1 MKEQSQFFT
10 AGRKSYAAFMVY
22 LFLLLAA
29 NTAYSEGTRLL
40 RQPAVSQDK
49 IAFAYGGDL
58 WVCSLEGKDVKRLTS
73 TPAVESDPHFSP
85 DGKMIAFT
93 SNRAGINSVYVMP
106 AEGGDAVRLTWYPA
120 PANALGWSP
129 DGKTILYSSSRE
141 TAPTGY
147 DRLWTVP
154 KEGGYSTLVSKQWG
168 TDAAYSPDGKKLIAD
183 RISRWDKEWRNY
195 RGGQNS
201 SLYILNLS
209 DLSETLI
216 PNERT
221 VDIQPVWLDDMVYFL
236 SDRDWVVNVW
246 SYSPKNGELKQI
258 TDFSGSDIKWLN
270 AGAGKLVFE
279 RDGYLNLLDPKTGKA
294 KQLEINVTGDFPWAE
309 TKWEDVSGSVSSVSL
324 SPTGKRALMESRGEI
339 FTVPAKYGTARN
351 LTKSSEAADRAPI
364 WSPKGDKIAWFSD
377 KGNEQYKLY
386 ITDQDG
392 IGETKTLSIGES
404 KFAWIPTWSPD
415 GKYIAFC
422 DDKVRI
428 QVIEIET
435 GKITTADIGGN
446 NIERGSNGI
455 TWSPDSKWLAYSK
468 TGANNF
474 RQIFVWSLESKTA
487 KPLTDPFADS
497 FSPSW
502 DRNGKQFYFLA
513 STDVALGSGWA
524 NTSAMTAN
532 PTYAAYLIN
541 LRADDKSPFSLRSD
555 EEKEVKKEEGKK
567 DDAKKEEAKKEE
579 VKKEN
584 GKKEEPK
591 KENEKKSDGKKEDDK
606 AVKKD
611 TALVKIDF
619 GGIERRIIPLPIP
632 VREYNFTLS
641 GPEGSVFIA
650 ESVPNSPGF
659 LLRKFSLEKREAED
673 FIKSARQVSVSADGK
688 MILFQEGGSW
698 KVAGTGA
705 PVGPSADVL
714 KMNLKIN
721 LDRMS
726 EWKQIFEEAWR
737 YEKNHF
743 YDPDMHGR
751 DWNEVY
757 KRYSP
762 LIKYVRHRTDLN
774 YIIDQVN
781 GELSVGHSFVGGG
794 DYPKV
799 DDNRAGVPGA
809 DLMPE
814 NGRWKIARI
823 FTAESWNPDLTAP
836 LDKPGLKVKEGN
848 YIVGIDGKEITDKE
862 DIYKYFDGTAGTQT
876 VLHLNDKPEFEKAWE
891 VIIEPVASDRGL
903 RQRAWVED
911 NRKLVDKLS
920 DGKLA
925 YVWVPNTSGPGF
937 VSFNRY
943 FFAQQDKEGA
953 VIDERFNGGG
963 LLDDYM
969 VDLMTRTLRAAVT
982 NEAPNGKHFRLPA
995 GILGPKVLMINE
1007 LSGSGGDFFPW
1018 VFRHQNAGPL
1028 IGMRTWGGLVKSST
1042 HYRFIDGSFATAPD
1056 NAVFDPVKKK
1066 WIAEN
1071 EGVAPDMEVRLDAKS
1086 LAEGRDVQLEK
1097 AVKETLRLLK
1107 EKGSIKVERP
1117 DYPTP
1122 AVKK

>member
-1 MKEQSQFFT
+1 MNNLTQSITSNKKNYRIATVF
-10 AGRKSYAAFMVY
+10 
-22 LFLLLAA
+22 LFLILFACS
-29 NTAYSEGTRLL
+29 TFSQGTRLL
-40 RQPAVSQDK
+40 RQPAISSEK

-58 WVCSLEGKDVKRLTS
+58 WICNLDGKDVKRLTS

-85 DGKMIAFT
+85 DGKMLSFT
-93 SNRAGINSVYVMP
+93 SNRSGINCVYAMSVN
-106 AEGGDAVRLTWYPA
+106 GGDAVRLTWYPA
-120 PANALGWSP
+120 PATSLGWTP
-129 DGKTILYSSSRE
+129 DGKNILYSSNRE
-141 TAPTGY
+141 TAPSTY
-147 DRLWTVP
+147 DRLWTVA

-168 TDAAYSPDGKKLIAD
+168 TDASFSPDGKKLVVD

-201 SLYILNLS
+201 SLYILNLN
-209 DLSETLI
+209 DLNEILI
-216 PNERT
+216 PNELT
-221 VDIQPVWLDDMVYFL
+221 IDIQPVWVGDMIFFL

-246 SYSPKNGELKQI
+246 SYTPKSGELKQV

-270 AGAGKLVFE
+270 AGAGKLIFE
-279 RDGYLNLLDPKTGKA
+279 RDGYLNILDPKSGNS
-294 KQLEINVTGDFPWAE
+294 KQLDITVTGDFPWVE
-309 TKWEDVSGSVSSVSL
+309 TKWEDVSSSVSSISL
-324 SPTGKRALMESRGEI
+324 SPTGKRVLMESRGEI
-339 FTVPAKYGTARN
+339 FTVPAKYGSSRN
-351 LTKSSEAADRAPI
+351 ITKSSDAADRAPI

-377 KGNEQYKLY
+377 KGNEGYKLY
-386 ITDQDG
+386 ITEQDG
-392 IGETKTLSIGES
+392 ISQTKILSIGES
-404 KFAWIPTWSPD
+404 KFAWIPSWSPD

-422 DDKVRI
+422 DDEVRI
-428 QVIEIET
+428 QVVEIET

-446 NIERGSNGI
+446 NIERGNNGI
-455 TWSPDSKWLAYSK
+455 TWSPDSKWIAYSK

-474 RQIFVWSLESKTA
+474 RQIFVWSLENKIS

-524 NTSAMTAN
+524 NTSAITAS

-555 EEKEVKKEEGKK
+555 EEKEVKEKSEKSDKESEKKADVKKTDEKK
-567 DDAKKEEAKKEE
+567 DDAKKTDDKNSKTD
-579 VKKEN
+579 K
-584 GKKEEPK
+584 
-591 KENEKKSDGKKEDDK
+591 DDK
-606 AVKKD
+606 AEKKD

-619 GGIERRIIPLPIP
+619 ERIDRRIIPLPIP
-632 VREYNFTLS
+632 VREYRYTLS

-650 ESVPNSPGF
+650 ESIPNSPGS
-659 LLRKFSLEKREAED
+659 LLRKFNLEKREAED
-673 FIKSARQVSVSADGK
+673 FIKSVRQVSVSADGK
-688 MILFQEGGSW
+688 MILFQEGSVW

-705 PVGPSADVL
+705 PVGTGGDIVKIDL
-714 KMNLKIN
+714 KMN

-799 DDNRAGVPGA
+799 DDNKVGLPGA
-809 DLMPE
+809 DLTPE
-814 NGRWKIARI
+814 NGRWKISRI
-823 FTAESWNPDLTAP
+823 YTAESWNPDLTAP

-862 DIYKYFDGTAGTQT
+862 DPYKYFDGTAGTQA
-876 VLHLNDKPEFEKAWE
+876 VLHINDKPDFEKSWE
-891 VIIEPVASDRGL
+891 VIIEPIASERGL

-920 DGKLA
+920 EGKLA
-925 YVWVPNTSGPGF
+925 YVWVPNTSTPGV

-969 VDLMTRTLRAAVT
+969 VDLMTRSLRAAVT

-995 GILGPKVLMINE
+995 GILGPKVLLINE

-1018 VFRHQNAGPL
+1018 VFRQQNAGPL

-1042 HYRFIDGSFATAPD
+1042 HFRFIDGSFATAPD
-1056 NAVFDPVKKK
+1056 NAVFDPINKK

-1071 EGVAPDMEVRLDAKS
+1071 EGVAPDIEVRLDAKS
-1086 LAEGRDVQLEK
+1086 LSEGKDLQLEK
-1097 AVKETLRLLK
+1097 AVKETLKLLK
-1107 EKGSIKVERP
+1107 EKGIIKVERP
-1117 DYPTP
+1117 EYPKP